1 MQAVHGG
8 LWPAGA
14 FCGQCERG
22 VLGNNGVSTRASC
35 GKSFSRPSL
44 YWGSTQAD
52 VLFFTGS
59 AYLLHHSGFFNEQ
72 RELVGLM
79 VIRNELA
86 AEVELNLKAYNH
98 KNDWVVSLC
107 DRCEALS
114 VDLWEEC

>member
-1 MQAVHGG
+1 M
-8 LWPAGA
+8 
-14 FCGQCERG
+14 
-22 VLGNNGVSTRASC
+22 
-35 GKSFSRPSL
+35 
-44 YWGSTQAD
+44 
-52 VLFFTGS
+52 LFFTGS

-79 VIRNELA
+79 AIRSELA
-86 AEVELNLKAYNH
+86 AEVKLNLKAYNH